1 MSAARRLA
9 LGLWLAVA
17 VVPVI
22 ADEAP
27 VKATVTVLVTPPAVQ
42 PGEGV
47 TVSGIAPLDA
57 KGAVTVRITPPG
69 GKPPVELRV
78 NPSANGDY
86 SVNFRGT
93 TWAGEY
99 KVGAVSPGGRV
110 TGQGVFTVAV
120 MEPLNEIDEAGQEAR
135 KIEAEI
141 RKVTADIDT
150 QVALLPATPEASQLK
165 AKWST
170 LKPQL
175 LQAARDAG
183 DIDGLLEP
191 LPAAAR
197 QDPGLR
203 PALLPFAKKLDDWTK
218 LARPERERISRELA
232 KSKHANIKCENLER
246 LKEGFNYAAA
256 LLNLT
261 GGLINAIKSVA
272 VDYVAAQVAKTVDEK
287 AKAFS
292 KNFGF
297 PAGESTKVA
306 IAFTEAAAKGKW
318 GGNKTV
324 LKLAAKETAR
334 GSVFGVL
341 ADAAAFAADRLFN
354 ASCERMSGPIQGF
367 MHADF
372 FASSTGEVWW
382 NYDIHYSGKLELRYP
397 KNANSGEA
405 SSVTGEFMG
414 QATKF
419 TLWEDSMR
427 IGFPGLTSSAIKF
440 KRVLLPRPQLFASGS
455 AEEGTTAGSEEKPID
470 VEGKVAA
477 TFLKPYSFYVPVEG
491 EIVKGVLTLRIK
503 PATSD
508 YNAVARVVY
517 VFISPLANFVP
528 VATTFELPYK
538 EANFFFTRV
547 SKGGPL
553 QFPVVKAG
561 NSLKVEGTAK
571 NKQGNN
577 IAEGFYQLKIKLCN
591 PEGSC

>member
-9 LGLWLAVA
+9 LGLWLTVA

-261 GGLINAIKSVA
+261 GGLFNAIKSVA

-324 LKLAAKETAR
+324 LKLAAKENAR

-372 FASSTGEVWW
+372 FARSTGEVWW

-414 QATKF
+414 QQEEQRHHQHDTADGLHPEMHKSHAASADGREQMVEICKDRRHHPSRHHRMGMNRHFRMIMAGGHVDTQHHAANGIGESKHKKESSS
-419 TLWEDSMR
+419 TLHR
-427 IGFPGLTSSAIKF
+427 K
-440 KRVLLPRPQLFASGS
+440 
-455 AEEGTTAGSEEKPID
+455 
-470 VEGKVAA
+470 
-477 TFLKPYSFYVPVEG
+477 
-491 EIVKGVLTLRIK
+491 
-503 PATSD
+503 
-508 YNAVARVVY
+508 
-517 VFISPLANFVP
+517 SPLSLSPPGGITLVP
-528 VATTFELPYK
+528 LGQTAHELSVELVRGKYSVRVA
-538 EANFFFTRV
+538 
-547 SKGGPL
+547 
-553 QFPVVKAG
+553 PVPSSEIPARRG
-561 NSLKVEGTAK
+561 
-571 NKQGNN
+571 
-577 IAEGFYQLKIKLCN
+577 
-591 PEGSC
+591 